1 MDREGQGNGSP
12 HREGD
17 LSHAPKNTESYV
29 PWPGT
34 CSACPRASSNK
45 DGADRAGA
53 EDEIS
58 KGETKRE
65 AGTGLPRGL
74 TWGLGVQDAESIRGT
89 LGSQGASPGAQGQRS
104 MNPGPEVPFLCL
116 REQLPPTRSPASPP
130 PLRPLRTGSRGDHFP
145 HWLQV
150 TTGSEASAGQGM
162 QSQALV
168 PVLTVILRKTRHV
181 TSTYSLSLKSL
192 WQSA

>member
-34 CSACPRASSNK
+34 CSAGPKGRQQHE
-45 DGADRAGA
+45 DGAHGAGA

-65 AGTGLPRGL
+65 ARTGLPRGL
-74 TWGLGVQDAESIRGT
+74 TSGLGVQDAESIRGT
-89 LGSQGASPGAQGQRS
+89 LGSRGASPGAQGPRS
-104 MNPGPEVPFLCL
+104 MNPGLEVPFLCL

-130 PLRPLRTGSRGDHFP
+130 PLRPLSTGSRGDHFP
-145 HWLQV
+145 HQLQV
-150 TTGSEASAGQGM
+150 TTGSEASAGQGTR
-162 QSQALV
+162 SQALV
-168 PVLTVILRKTRHV
+168 PVLTVILRKT
-181 TSTYSLSLKSL
+181 
-192 WQSA
+192 